1 MKKVYP
7 IVMTKGEK
15 YIVVFVPDFNIN
27 TQGTDY
33 ADAMEMAR
41 DAIGLMGIDMEDEKE
56 PIPEPSNLDDIKKEH
71 EDDMITLVDVD
82 FSEYRRK
89 MDMRT
94 VRRNV
99 TLPSWLNYEAEKSG
113 INVSAVLQEGLKRV
127 LNVSGPNTP

>member
-113 INVSAVLQEGLKRV
+113 INVSAVFQEGLKRA
-127 LNVSGPNTP
+127 LHVSGPNTP